1 MDARKMEAMGR
12 ELGDAPT
19 DSDGVRVAVG
29 VDDSDRDEDADGVS
43 DIVGELLGVCELLG
57 LGAMQATPEVPEPR
71 FWTQLVA
78 VQR

>member
-1 MDARKMEAMGR
+1 MEAMGR

-43 DIVGELLGVCELLG
+43 DIVGEMLGVIELLG
-57 LGAMQATPEVPEPR
+57 LGAVQATPEVPE
-71 FWTQLVA
+71 T
-78 VQR
+78 